1 MVPWPCRRERLTC
14 THTLLPVA
22 ETRQDKPGSCPGP
35 QVFSPPVQGSGPSR
49 GRKLGPQSPPR
60 PTRAKSHSE
69 LPHRE
74 GGSAAS
80 SPSPF
85 LGTGRHAEARADPTA
100 PTEGGPVSWRGH
112 PSAPHLP
119 FLHTGEL
126 GLLLRGLQETAAR
139 DEGEG
144 GHGPRGQDRLSLGCL
159 GRRGLPSQWLRPRAP
174 SWSLEE
180 QTQGGSVRRGLPG
193 PQLLPSPSPI
203 PVQQAHPSP
212 LSCSRTSPQGP
223 HQVLLEIGRSLDK
236 NISWERPELAPC

>member
-1 MVPWPCRRERLTC
+1 MR
-14 THTLLPVA
+14 
-22 ETRQDKPGSCPGP
+22 GS
-35 QVFSPPVQGSGPSR
+35 VPSR

-74 GGSAAS
+74 GGSTAS

-85 LGTGRHAEARADPTA
+85 LGTGQHAEQRADPAA
-100 PTEGGPVSWRGH
+100 PTEGGPVGWRGH
-112 PSAPHLP
+112 PSAPRLP
-119 FLHTGEL
+119 FLQTGEL

-144 GHGPRGQDRLSLGCL
+144 GHRPRSQDRLSPGCP

-180 QTQGGSVRRGLPG
+180 QTQEGSVRRSLPG
-193 PQLLPSPSPI
+193 PHPRQSPSPI
-203 PVQQAHPSP
+203 PAQQARPSP
-212 LSCSRTSPQGP
+212 LSCSRTSPEGP
-223 HQVLLEIGRSLDK
+223 HRVLFETGRSLDK
-236 NISWERPELAPC
+236 NISCERPELAPCRE